1 MWCQKKI
8 VKPFLSLFVT
18 HVYVIL
24 SIHHTK
30 IFKRKCL
37 LMYFFFN
44 WKRYCICVGL
54 YDERAGSGC
63 GVLFLPWLNTIN
75 SSKEFFVVLLLGFFV
90 FVLFFKIYFFFS
102 LVQLS
107 RHSVLWC
114 FCQPII
120 HHLLIQLFLT
130 AIEAFQTLCWI
141 LYFLL

>member
-8 VKPFLSLFVT
+8 VKPFLSLFV
-18 HVYVIL
+18 
-24 SIHHTK
+24 
-30 IFKRKCL
+30 
-37 LMYFFFN
+37 LMYMWFLVYIIQRYLKGNVFLCIFFN

-63 GVLFLPWLNTIN
+63 GALFLPWLSTIN
-75 SSKEFFVVLLLGFFV
+75 SSKEFLVVLLLGFFV

-130 AIEAFQTLCWI
+130 AIEAFQTQCWI